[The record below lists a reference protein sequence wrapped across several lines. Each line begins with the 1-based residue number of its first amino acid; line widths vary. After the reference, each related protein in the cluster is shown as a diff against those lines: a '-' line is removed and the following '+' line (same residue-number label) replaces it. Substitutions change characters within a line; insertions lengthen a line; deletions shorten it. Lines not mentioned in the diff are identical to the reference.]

1 MPSWET
7 LYRNAYER
15 GVERIRAL
23 KGVACAFHSVLDGLI
38 RLTPEMLHSLLEAN
52 PSLKPAALKG
62 RQGDIPLEITSPEDF
77 IQGLFGSLAQ
87 GAALQRMIRS
97 EATYRWAL
105 KTFGTGQLRLGGT
118 SGNMARSLSPLGIPI
133 TVYANPLTQEL
144 AELFGDDESLSVI
157 VKEKDGFV
165 LRRPKQ
171 AAQESGVFA
180 IHWILEYSADFAM
193 ELDGAIIRPGRA
205 NRYIPSWN
213 PRNNQFRMS
222 RDFAEGFLSL
232 IDSYSH
238 LLFSGFHILS
248 ERYPDGSTCADVV
261 RPLSDYLRRVLE
273 KAANL
278 KIHLEFASIASSKVR
293 DAVLEHI
300 VPNVHSLGC
309 NETELPLLIGN
320 LGGAA
325 LGEKLRGQPTA
336 MDFCQA
342 LALVLRETGLE
353 RIHFHNL
360 GYYLCME
367 KAPWTSPSTSRDALL
382 LAAIMAA
389 ARAKNGLFSCLGDI
403 EAGLSQT
410 VSEAGMEQL
419 HLMADG
425 LGQTSIREEGLGT
438 CEGFALSVIPTKVVK
453 NPLFTVGL
461 GDTIS
466 AGAFLTA

>member
-15 GVERIRAL
+15 GVVRIQSL

-38 RLTPEMLHSLLEAN
+38 RLTPDWLHSLLNAN
-52 PSLKPAALKG
+52 PSLKQAALKG
-62 RQGDIPLEITSPEDF
+62 CGGDIPLEIMSPKDF
-77 IQGLFGSLAQ
+77 IQGLFSSLAK

-105 KTFGTGQLRLGGT
+105 ETFGPGQLRLGGT
-118 SGNMARSLSPLGIPI
+118 SGNMARSLSPLGIPV
-133 TVYANPLTQEL
+133 TVYANPLTREL

-157 VKEKDGFV
+157 VKENEEFV

-171 AAQESGVFA
+171 AARESGVFA
-180 IHWILEYSADFAM
+180 IHWIMEYSADFSM
-193 ELDGAIIRPGRA
+193 ELDGVIIRPGRA

-222 RDFAEGFLSL
+222 EEFAEGFLSL

-248 ERYPDGSTCADVV
+248 EQYPDGSTCADVV
-261 RPLSDYLRRVLE
+261 RPLGDYLLQVRK
-273 KAANL
+273 KASRL
-278 KIHLEFASIASSKVR
+278 RIHLEFASIASPKVR
-293 DAVLEHI
+293 GAVLEHI

-309 NETELPLLIGN
+309 NETELPLLIDS
-320 LGGAA
+320 LGGAPLA
-325 LGEKLRGQPTA
+325 EKLRVQPSA
-336 MDFCQA
+336 MDFCWA

-367 KAPWTSPSTSRDALL
+367 KSPWTSASSSRDALL
-382 LAAIMAA
+382 LSAIMAA
-389 ARAKNGLFSCLGDI
+389 ARAKNGLFSRLGDI
-403 EAGLSQT
+403 EAGLSE
-410 VSEAGMEQL
+410 SIGKAGLEQL
-419 HLMADG
+419 QLLAERWE
-425 LGQTSIREEGLGT
+425 QPSIREEGLGT
-438 CEGFALSVIPTKVVK
+438 CEGFVLSAIPAKVVK